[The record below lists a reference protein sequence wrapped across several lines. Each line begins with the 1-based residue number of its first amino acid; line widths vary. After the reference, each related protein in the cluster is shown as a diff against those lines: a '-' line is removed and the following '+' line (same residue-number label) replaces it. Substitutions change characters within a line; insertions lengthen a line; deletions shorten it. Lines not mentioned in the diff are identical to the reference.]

1 MIDVVITTLFFLII
15 LRKIRIIWN
24 RKKKHNKLKPFKV
37 KEGAKPYFIKKGKI
51 CCLLLHGYTSS
62 PQEFK
67 LLAKYLT
74 QKNISVY
81 SPLLKGHGTD
91 PLDLA
96 VTNYK
101 DWLESAKEAL
111 EKVKKEYDYII
122 LIGNSMG
129 GNLAFLLEKDEK
141 VKAIISLGTPI
152 FFKWSLI
159 ARLITPFLYL
169 FKEFQRKYFPK
180 EIKKVIKENKR
191 EHYEYYPIN
200 TVYSVLKL
208 VKLTKKILNKIN
220 KPTLVMQSSK
230 DITLSNKNALFIYNN
245 IKHENKKIVFIPDSY
260 HVFIIDKYKENAFKE
275 IYDFIE
281 NLST

>member
-1 MIDVVITTLFFLII
+1 MTLFFLII

-24 RKKKHNKLKPFKV
+24 RKKRYNKLKPFKIK
-37 KEGAKPYFIKKGKI
+37 KEAKPYFIKKGKT

-81 SPLLKGHGTD
+81 APLLKGHGTD
-91 PLDLA
+91 PIDLA
-96 VTNYK
+96 NTNYN

-111 EKVKKEYDYII
+111 KKLKKEYDPII

-129 GNLAFLLEKDEK
+129 GNLSFLLKEDKK

-152 FFKWSLI
+152 FFKWELT
-159 ARLITPFLYL
+159 ARLVTPFLYL
-169 FKEFQRKYFPK
+169 FKEFQRKHFTK
-180 EIKKVIKENKR
+180 EVKKVIEENKR

-208 VKLTKKILNKIN
+208 MRLTKKILNKIN

-245 IKHENKKIVFIPDSY
+245 IKCENKKIVFIPDSY
-260 HVFIIDKYKENAFKE
+260 HVFIIDKYKEVAFKE
-275 IYDFIE
+275 IYEFIK